1 MSGSLVI
8 ILFLF
13 LLATGLPIAVSMGIP
28 SALYLMM
35 ANIPPSQLIQRMVT
49 SLNSFPML
57 AVPLFILAAGLMNS
71 SGITERLFEFAKL
84 LVGRMKGGLAQVNIV
99 ASLIFS
105 GISGA
110 ALADVG
116 GLGNIEIEAMDKQ
129 NYPRTHS
136 AAITAASAVIG
147 PIFPPSIPLI
157 IYGAAAETS
166 SMRLLIAGIL
176 PALVIAMALMVQV
189 GFFARKFNYPRGVDR
204 KFSFSEIQ
212 AITKRGLPSMLMP
225 VIMMGGMLSGWF
237 SPTEVAAIAV
247 AYAIVLS
254 LAYKE
259 LTLSSFINS
268 CVETLKSTAG
278 VLFIVASAAIF
289 AWVLTVEQM
298 PQQVSS
304 LMLGISD
311 NPVILLMLSNVIL
324 LVAGMFLESTA
335 AIMILTPI
343 LLPPLVAAGVDP
355 VHFGLV
361 MVFNLMIGM
370 ITPPVGMSIY
380 MLSPIVG
387 LPVGKV
393 FKAVLPYLASL
404 LVALIVLTYVPQIS
418 LWLPNLVFAS
428 R

>member
-1 MSGSLVI
+1 MSGTI
-8 ILFLF
+8 IIVMFLF
-13 LLATGLPIAVSMGIP
+13 LLAAGLPIAVSMGIP
-28 SALYLMM
+28 SALYLLTS
-35 ANIPPSQLIQRMVT
+35 NIPPSQLIQRMVT

-84 LVGRMKGGLAQVNIV
+84 LVGRLKGGLAHVNIV

-129 NYPRTHS
+129 NYPKEHS

-166 SMRLLIAGIL
+166 SMRLLIAGVL
-176 PALVIAMALMVQV
+176 PALVIAAALMVQV
-189 GFFARKFNYPRGVDR
+189 AFFSRKYNYPKGVEG
-204 KFSFSEIQ
+204 KYTKEQILT
-212 AITKRGLPSMLMP
+212 IIKRGLPSMLMP

-247 AYAIVLS
+247 SYATILS
-254 LAYKE
+254 IAYKE
-259 LTLSSFINS
+259 MSVSSFIRA
-268 CVETLKSTAG
+268 CVETLQSTAS

-298 PQQVSS
+298 PQQVSAM
-304 LMLGISD
+304 MLNISD
-311 NPVILLMLSNVIL
+311 NPVVLLMLANVIL
-324 LVAGMFLESTA
+324 LIAGMFLESTA

-343 LLPPLVAAGVDP
+343 LLPPLMAAGVNP

-370 ITPPVGMSIY
+370 ITPPVGMSVY

-393 FKAVLPYLASL
+393 FRACLPYLASL
-404 LVALIVLTYVPQIS
+404 LVALIVLTYIPQIS
-418 LWLPNLVFAS
+418 LWLPTLVFG
-428 R
+428 

>member
-166 SMRLLIAGIL
+166 SMRLLIAGVL

-204 KFSFSEIQ
+204 KFSFPEIQ

-259 LTLSSFINS
+259 LTLSSFFKT

-370 ITPPVGMSIY
+370 ITPPVGMSVY

-393 FKAVLPYLASL
+393 FKACLPYLASL

>member
-1 MSGSLVI
+1 MSGTI
-8 ILFLF
+8 IIVMFLF
-13 LLATGLPIAVSMGIP
+13 LLAAGLPIAVSMGIP
-28 SALYLMM
+28 SALYLLTS
-35 ANIPPSQLIQRMVT
+35 NIPPSQLIQRMVT

-84 LVGRMKGGLAQVNIV
+84 LVGRLKGGLAHVNIV

-129 NYPRTHS
+129 NYPKEHS

-166 SMRLLIAGIL
+166 SMRLLIAGVL
-176 PALVIAMALMVQV
+176 PALVIAAALMVQV
-189 GFFARKFNYPRGVDR
+189 AFFSRKYNYPKGVEG
-204 KFSFSEIQ
+204 KYTKEQILT
-212 AITKRGLPSMLMP
+212 IIKRGLPSMLMP

-247 AYAIVLS
+247 AYATILS
-254 LAYKE
+254 IAYKE
-259 LTLSSFINS
+259 MSISSFIRA
-268 CVETLKSTAG
+268 CVETLQSTAS

-298 PQQVSS
+298 PQQVSAM
-304 LMLGISD
+304 MLNISD
-311 NPVILLMLSNVIL
+311 NPVVLLMLANVIL
-324 LVAGMFLESTA
+324 LIAGMFLESTA

-343 LLPPLVAAGVDP
+343 LLPPLMAAGVNP

-361 MVFNLMIGM
+361 MVFNLMTGM
-370 ITPPVGMSIY
+370 ITPPVGMSVY

-393 FKAVLPYLASL
+393 FRACLPYLASL
-404 LVALIVLTYVPQIS
+404 LVALIVLTYIPQIS
-418 LWLPNLVFAS
+418 LWLPTLVFG
-428 R
+428 

>member
-35 ANIPPSQLIQRMVT
+35 SNIPPSQLIQRMVT

-57 AVPLFILAAGLMNS
+57 AVPLFILAAGMMNS

-84 LVGRMKGGLAQVNIV
+84 LVGRLKGGLAQVNIV

-189 GFFARKFNYPRGVDR
+189 GFFARKFNYPRGVER
-204 KFSFSEIQ
+204 KFSFAEIMT
-212 AITKRGLPSMLMP
+212 ITKRGLPSMLMP

-259 LTLSSFINS
+259 LTLATFIKT
-268 CVETLKSTAG
+268 CIETLRSTAS

-298 PQQVSS
+298 PQQVSA
-304 LMLGISD
+304 LMLSISD
-311 NPVILLMLSNVIL
+311 NPVILLMLANVVL

-370 ITPPVGMSIY
+370 ITPPVGMSVY

-404 LVALIVLTYVPQIS
+404 LVALVVLTYVPQIS

>member
-1 MSGSLVI
+1 MSGTI
-8 ILFLF
+8 IIVMFLF
-13 LLATGLPIAVSMGIP
+13 LLAAGLPIAVSMGIP
-28 SALYLMM
+28 SALYLLTS
-35 ANIPPSQLIQRMVT
+35 NIPPSQLIQRMVT

-84 LVGRMKGGLAQVNIV
+84 LVGRLKGGLAHVNIV

-129 NYPRTHS
+129 NYPKEHS

-166 SMRLLIAGIL
+166 SMRLLIAGVL
-176 PALVIAMALMVQV
+176 PALVIAAALMVQV
-189 GFFARKFNYPRGVDR
+189 AFFSRKYNYPKGVEG
-204 KFSFSEIQ
+204 KYTKEQILT
-212 AITKRGLPSMLMP
+212 IIKRGLPSMLMP

-247 AYAIVLS
+247 SYATILS
-254 LAYKE
+254 IAYKE
-259 LTLSSFINS
+259 MSVSSFIRA
-268 CVETLKSTAG
+268 CVETLQSTAS

-298 PQQVSS
+298 PQQVSAM
-304 LMLGISD
+304 MLNISD
-311 NPVILLMLSNVIL
+311 NPVVLLMLANVIL
-324 LVAGMFLESTA
+324 LIAGMFLESTA

-343 LLPPLVAAGVDP
+343 LLPPLMAAGVNP

-361 MVFNLMIGM
+361 MVFNLMTGM
-370 ITPPVGMSIY
+370 ITPPVGMSVY

-393 FKAVLPYLASL
+393 FRACLPYLASL
-404 LVALIVLTYVPQIS
+404 LVALIVLTYIPQIS
-418 LWLPNLVFAS
+418 LWLPTLVFG
-428 R
+428 

>member
-8 ILFLF
+8 GLFLF
-13 LLATGLPIAVSMGIP
+13 FIMTGIPIGVSMGIP
-28 SALYLMM
+28 SAIYLLV
-35 ANIPPSQLIQRMVT
+35 NHIPISQLIQRMVS
-49 SLNSFPML
+49 SLNSFPLL
-57 AVPLFILAAGLMNS
+57 AVPLFIMAAQMMNS

-129 NYPRTHS
+129 NYPREAS

-166 SMRLLIAGIL
+166 SMRLLIAGVV
-176 PALVIAMALMVQV
+176 PALVIAIALMIQV
-189 GFFARKFNYPRGVDR
+189 GYFARKHNYPRGVDR
-204 KFSFSEIQ
+204 RFSAKEIL
-212 AITKRGLPSMLMP
+212 AIGKRGLPSMLMP
-225 VIMMGGMLSGWF
+225 IIMMVGMLSGWF

-247 AYAIVLS
+247 FYAIILS
-254 LAYKE
+254 LFYKE
-259 LTLSSFINS
+259 LTFKSFINT
-268 CVETLKSTAG
+268 CKETLQSTAS
-278 VLFIVASAAIF
+278 VLFVVASAAIF
-289 AWVLTVEQM
+289 AWVLTVEQL
-298 PQQVSS
+298 PQQASAM
-304 LMLGISD
+304 MLGISD
-311 NPVILLMLSNVIL
+311 NPMVLLILANVIL
-324 LVAGMFLESTA
+324 LIAGMFLESTA

-343 LLPPLVAAGVDP
+343 LLPPLMAAGVNP
-355 VHFGLV
+355 VHFGIV

-370 ITPPVGMSIY
+370 ITPPVGMSVY
-380 MLSPIVG
+380 MLSPIVN

-393 FKAVLPYLASL
+393 FKAVMPYLI
-404 LVALIVLTYVPQIS
+404 ALISALILLTYIPQFS
-418 LWLPNLVFAS
+418 LWLPTMIFG
-428 R
+428 

>member
-259 LTLSSFINS
+259 LTLSSFFKTCI
-268 CVETLKSTAG
+268 ETLKSTAG

-370 ITPPVGMSIY
+370 ITPPVGMSVY

-393 FKAVLPYLASL
+393 FKACLPYLASL
-404 LVALIVLTYVPQIS
+404 LVALVILTYVPQIS

>member
-1 MSGSLVI
+1 MSGMLVI
-8 ILFLF
+8 VLFLF
-13 LLATGLPIAVSMGIP
+13 LLATGLPIAVSMGLP
-28 SALYLMM
+28 SALYLMI

-84 LVGRMKGGLAQVNIV
+84 LVGRLKGGLAHVNIV

-166 SMRLLIAGIL
+166 SMRLLISGVF
-176 PALVIAMALMVQV
+176 PALVIAAGLMIQV
-189 GFFARKFNYPRGVDR
+189 AYFARKYNYPKGVEQ
-204 KFSFSEIQ
+204 KFTKKEILH
-212 AITKRGLPSMLMP
+212 IIKRGLPSMLMP

-247 AYAIVLS
+247 AYAIILS
-254 LAYKE
+254 LFYGE
-259 LTLSSFINS
+259 LSLKTFINA
-268 CVETLKSTAG
+268 CVETLRSTAS
-278 VLFIVASAAIF
+278 VLFIVSAAAIF
-289 AWVLTVEQM
+289 AWVLTVEGM
-298 PQQVSS
+298 PQQVSA
-304 LMLGISD
+304 LMLGFSK
-311 NPVILLMLSNVIL
+311 NPAVLLLLSNIILLI
-324 LVAGMFLESTA
+324 AGMFLESTA

-361 MVFNLMIGM
+361 MVFNLMLGM
-370 ITPPVGMSIY
+370 ITPPVGMSVY
-380 MLSPIVG
+380 MLSPIVN
-387 LPVGKV
+387 LPVGKI
-393 FKAVLPYLASL
+393 FKAVIPYLISL
-404 LVALIVLTYVPQIS
+404 LVALVILTYVPQIS
-418 LWLPNLVFAS
+418 LWLPNLVFS
-428 R
+428 MR

>member
-35 ANIPPSQLIQRMVT
+35 TNIPPSQLIQRMVT

-166 SMRLLIAGIL
+166 SMRLLIAGVL

-204 KFSFSEIQ
+204 KFSFPEIQ

-259 LTLSSFINS
+259 LTLSSFFKT

-370 ITPPVGMSIY
+370 ITPPVGMSVY

-393 FKAVLPYLASL
+393 FKACLPYLASL

>member
-1 MSGSLVI
+1 MSGSMVVLMFLV
-8 ILFLF
+8 

-28 SALYLMM
+28 SALYLIV

-84 LVGRMKGGLAQVNIV
+84 LVGRLKGGLAQVNIV

-116 GLGNIEIEAMDKQ
+116 GLGNIELEAMEKQ
-129 NYPRTHS
+129 KYPKTHA

-166 SMRLLIAGIL
+166 SMQLLIAGIL
-176 PALVIAMALMVQV
+176 PALIIAIALMVQV
-189 GFFARKFNYPRGVDR
+189 SFFARRYNYPKGVEKKYSR
-204 KFSFSEIQ
+204 TEVLTI
-212 AITKRGLPSMLMP
+212 IKRGLPSMFMP
-225 VIMMGGMLSGWF
+225 LIMMGGMLSGLF

-247 AYAIVLS
+247 AYALVLS
-254 LAYKE
+254 AIYKE
-259 LTLSSFINS
+259 LSFASFIKT
-268 CVETLKSTAG
+268 CKETLQSTAS

-289 AWVLTVEQM
+289 AWVLTVEQL
-298 PQQVSS
+298 PQQVSA

-311 NPVILLMLSNVIL
+311 NPVVLLILANVIL
-324 LVAGMFLESTA
+324 LIAGMFLESTA

-343 LLPPLVAAGVDP
+343 LLPPLVASGVNP

-370 ITPPVGMSIY
+370 ITPPVGMSVY
-380 MLSPIVG
+380 MLSPIVK

-393 FKAVLPYLASL
+393 FKAVLPYLFSL
-404 LVALIVLTYVPQIS
+404 LVALVVLTYVPQIS
-418 LWLPNLVFAS
+418 LWLPSLLFN
-428 R
+428 